1 MSAPALRDIHTL
13 FFIAAIL
20 NRVIIIAAIARSINT
35 PVTIKT
41 RRSRAM
47 AHG

>member
-1 MSAPALRDIHTL
+1 MSIPALRDIHTL
-13 FFIAAIL
+13 FYRGYLKSCNYHCGYCPFHKH
-20 NRVIIIAAIARSINT
+20 ARNDK
-35 PVTIKT
+35 KT